1 MIDGSLNAALYNAQA
16 DRDWRC
22 SLSAHDA
29 KFSSPNPFSELDKSF
44 CAAII
49 RVSQM
54 RHHGAGFM
62 LDRRGFMVSGGAFA
76 LAQADAAAADSGTNI
91 KHDGAEAPKNTA
103 ADPLYALTPG
113 EAEFLTAVVDAFI
126 PADDLSPS
134 GSECGVVVFIDR
146 QLAGA
151 YGAGARLYQEGPFQP
166 GNGQSQF
173 GPQSPLP
180 PLQFIQLGIAELDTW
195 SMANGNVP
203 VRQLAKPELN
213 TLLQNLEAGK
223 IALPRIDARAFFSA
237 LLQLTMEGF
246 FSDPIYGGN
255 RDKASWR
262 MIGYPGLP
270 ATYSKAIKQYRGR
283 RYQAEPRSIA
293 DFL

>member
-1 MIDGSLNAALYNAQA
+1 M
-16 DRDWRC
+16 
-22 SLSAHDA
+22 H
-29 KFSSPNPFSELDKSF
+29 
-44 CAAII
+44 
-49 RVSQM
+49 
-54 RHHGAGFM
+54 HHGAGFM

-76 LAQADAAAADSGTNI
+76 LAQTDAAAAADSGTNI
-91 KHDGAEAPKNTA
+91 KHDGAEASKNTA
-103 ADPLYALTPG
+103 ADPLYALTPS

-173 GPQSPLP
+173 GPQSPLA
-180 PLQFIQLGIAELDTW
+180 PLQFIQLGIAELDAW
-195 SMANGNVP
+195 SMANSNAP
-203 VRQLAKPELN
+203 VRQVAKPELN
-213 TLLQNLEAGK
+213 MLLQNLEAGK
-223 IALPRIDARAFFSA
+223 IVLPRIDARAFFSA

-270 ATYSKAIKQYRGR
+270 ATYAKAIKQYRGR
-283 RYQAEPRSIA
+283 RYQAEPKSIA